1 MFIFESCSQPR
12 RKYSQAGQE
21 PRDAT
26 EGLPL
31 SCKER
36 SSVEA
41 GDTE

>member
-1 MFIFESCSQPR
+1 MFIFESCSQPS
-12 RKYSQAGQE
+12 RKYSQAGRE
-21 PRDAT
+21 PKNAT

-36 SSVEA
+36 NSAEA